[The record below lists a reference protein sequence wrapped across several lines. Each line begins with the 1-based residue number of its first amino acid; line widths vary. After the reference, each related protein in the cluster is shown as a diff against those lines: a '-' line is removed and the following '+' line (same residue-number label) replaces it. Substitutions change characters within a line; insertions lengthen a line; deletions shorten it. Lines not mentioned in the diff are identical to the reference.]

1 MKPAS
6 FDYLRP
12 VTVADA
18 LAALAAGGDDARVI
32 AGGQSLMPML
42 NMRLV
47 QPRLLI
53 DLGRLEE
60 LRGLRADAGWL
71 TVGAAVTQAEVLAR
85 PTLAR
90 EVPLLAAALP
100 WVGHVQTRNRGTLCG
115 SVAHADPSAE
125 TPLCLV
131 ATGGEVVLRNLRRR
145 RTVPAA
151 DFFLGPLTTVKAADE
166 IVECVRFP
174 LARPGSGHAFREM
187 SMRHGD
193 FAIVACAATVDA
205 TADGGR
211 ASLAVGGLADRPS
224 LRSWPLAA
232 GGLPPDLDDAL
243 NAFAWELGGDDDQH
257 ATARYRRD
265 LVRRIGRTVLEEAL
279 SCRR

>member
-12 VTVADA
+12 TTVADA

-60 LRGLRADAGWL
+60 LRTLRAEDGWL
-71 TVGAAVTQAEVLAR
+71 TVGAAITQAEVLAR

-100 WVGHVQTRNRGTLCG
+100 WVGHFQTRNRGTLCG

-151 DFFLGPLTTVKAADE
+151 DFFLGPLTTVKAVDE
-166 IVECVRFP
+166 IIECVRFP
-174 LARPGSGHAFREM
+174 LARPNSGHAFREQ

-193 FAIVACAATVDA
+193 FAIAACAATVD
-205 TADGGR
+205 GER
-211 ASLAVGGLADRPS
+211 ASLAVGGVADRPT

-232 GGLPPDLDDAL
+232 GGLPPDLDKAL
-243 NAFAWELGGDDDQH
+243 NAFAWDLGGDDDQH

>member
-12 VTVADA
+12 ATVADA

-60 LRGLRADAGWL
+60 LRTLRADDGWL

-85 PTLAR
+85 PTLAQ

-100 WVGHVQTRNRGTLCG
+100 WVGHFQTRNRGTLCG

-145 RTVPAA
+145 RTVAAA
-151 DFFLGPLTTVKAADE
+151 DFFLGPLTTVKASDE
-166 IVECVRFP
+166 IVECIRFP
-174 LARPGSGHAFREM
+174 LARPGSGHAFREQ

-193 FAIVACAATVDA
+193 FAIAACAATVDSQS
-205 TADGGR
+205 
-211 ASLAVGGLADRPS
+211 ASLAVGGVADRPT

-232 GGLPPDLDDAL
+232 GGLPPDLDEAL
-243 NAFAWELGGDDDQH
+243 NAFAWDLGGDDDQH

>member
-1 MKPAS
+1 MKPAP

-12 VTVADA
+12 ATVAEA

-60 LRGLRADAGWL
+60 LRTLRAEDGWL

-100 WVGHVQTRNRGTLCG
+100 WVGHFQTRNRGTLCG

-131 ATGGEVVLRNLRRR
+131 ATGGEVVLRNAKRR
-145 RTVPAA
+145 RTIAAA
-151 DFFLGPLTTVKAADE
+151 DFFVGPLTTVKAADE
-166 IVECVRFP
+166 IVECIRFP
-174 LARPGSGHAFREM
+174 LARPGSGHAFREQ

-193 FAIVACAATVDA
+193 FAIAACAATVDG
-205 TADGGR
+205 DR
-211 ASLAVGGLADRPS
+211 ASLAVGGVADRPTM
-224 LRSWPLAA
+224 RSWPLVE
-232 GGLPPDLDDAL
+232 GGLPQDLDEAL
-243 NAFAWELGGDDDQH
+243 NALAWDLGGDDDQH

>member
-1 MKPAS
+1 MKPAP

-12 VTVADA
+12 ATVAEA

-60 LRGLRADAGWL
+60 LRTLRAGDGWL

-90 EVPLLAAALP
+90 DVPLLAAALP
-100 WVGHVQTRNRGTLCG
+100 WVGHFQTRNRGTLCG

-131 ATGGEVVLRNLRRR
+131 ATGGEVVLRNVKRR
-145 RTVPAA
+145 RTIAAA

-166 IVECVRFP
+166 IVESIRFP
-174 LARPGSGHAFREM
+174 LARPGSGHAFREQ

-193 FAIVACAATVDA
+193 FAIAACAATVD
-205 TADGGR
+205 GER
-211 ASLAVGGLADRPS
+211 ASLAVGGVADRPTM
-224 LRSWPLAA
+224 RSWPLVE
-232 GGLPPDLDDAL
+232 GGLPPDLDEAL
-243 NAFAWELGGDDDQH
+243 NGFAWDLGGDDDQH

>member
-12 VTVADA
+12 ATVADA

-60 LRGLRADAGWL
+60 LRTLRAEDGWL

-85 PTLAR
+85 PTLVR

-100 WVGHVQTRNRGTLCG
+100 WVGHFQTRNRGTLCG

-131 ATGGEVVLRNLRRR
+131 ATGGEVVLRNAKRR

-166 IVECVRFP
+166 IVECIRFP
-174 LARPGSGHAFREM
+174 LARPGSGHAFREQ

-193 FAIVACAATVDA
+193 FAITACAATVD
-205 TADGGR
+205 GHS
-211 ASLAVGGLADRPS
+211 ASLAVGGVADRPTA
-224 LRSWPLAA
+224 RSWPLVD

-243 NAFAWELGGDDDQH
+243 NAFAWDLGGDDDQH

>member
-1 MKPAS
+1 M
-6 FDYLRP
+6 
-12 VTVADA
+12 
-18 LAALAAGGDDARVI
+18 I

-60 LRGLRADAGWL
+60 LRSLRAEAGWL

-85 PTLAR
+85 PALAR

-131 ATGGEVVLRNLRRR
+131 ASGGEVVLRNAKRR
-145 RTVPAA
+145 RTVAAA

-174 LARPGSGHAFREM
+174 LAKPGSGHAFREM

-193 FAIVACAATVDA
+193 FAITACAATVD
-205 TADGGR
+205 GHS
-211 ASLAVGGLADRPS
+211 ASLAIGGVADRPT
-224 LRSWPLAA
+224 LRSWPLVS
-232 GGLPPDLDDAL
+232 GGLPPGLDEAL
-243 NAFAWELGGDDDQH
+243 NAFAWDLGGDDDQH

>member
-12 VTVADA
+12 ATVADA
-18 LAALAAGGDDARVI
+18 LAALAAGGDGARVI

-60 LRGLRADAGWL
+60 LRILRAEDGWL

-85 PTLAR
+85 PTLAQ

-100 WVGHVQTRNRGTLCG
+100 WVGHFQTRNRGTLCG

-131 ATGGEVVLRNLRRR
+131 ATGGEVMLRNAKRR
-145 RTVPAA
+145 RTVAAA

-166 IVECVRFP
+166 IVESIRFP
-174 LARPGSGHAFREM
+174 LAKPGSGHAFREQ

-193 FAIVACAATVDA
+193 FAITACAATVDEHSA
-205 TADGGR
+205 G
-211 ASLAVGGLADRPS
+211 LAVGGVADRPT
-224 LRSWPLAA
+224 LRSWPLVD
-232 GGLPPDLDDAL
+232 GKLPPDLDEAL
-243 NAFAWELGGDDDQH
+243 NAFAWDLGGDDDQH

-265 LVRRIGRTVLEEAL
+265 LVRRIGRTVLEEAQ

>member
-1 MKPAS
+1 MKPAP

-12 VTVADA
+12 ATVAEA
-18 LAALAAGGDDARVI
+18 LAALANGGDDARVI

-60 LRGLRADAGWL
+60 LRTLRVEDGWL

-100 WVGHVQTRNRGTLCG
+100 WVGHFQTRNRGTLCG

-131 ATGGEVVLRNLRRR
+131 ATGGEVVLRNAKRR
-145 RTVPAA
+145 RTVAAA

-166 IVECVRFP
+166 IVECIRFP
-174 LARPGSGHAFREM
+174 LARPGSGHAFREQ

-193 FAIVACAATVDA
+193 FAIAACAATVDG
-205 TADGGR
+205 DR
-211 ASLAVGGLADRPS
+211 ASLTVGGVADRPTM
-224 LRSWPLAA
+224 RSWSLVE
-232 GGLPPDLDDAL
+232 GGLPPELDEAL
-243 NAFAWELGGDDDQH
+243 NAFAWDLGGDDDQH

>member
-1 MKPAS
+1 MKPAP

-12 VTVADA
+12 ATVAEA
-18 LAALAAGGDDARVI
+18 LAALADGGDDARVI

-60 LRGLRADAGWL
+60 LRTLRTGDGWL

-85 PTLAR
+85 PTLAQ

-100 WVGHVQTRNRGTLCG
+100 WVGHFQTRNRGTLCG

-125 TPLCLV
+125 TPLCLI

-145 RTVPAA
+145 RTVAAA
-151 DFFLGPLTTVKAADE
+151 DFFLGPLTTMKAADE
-166 IVECVRFP
+166 IVECIRFP
-174 LARPGSGHAFREM
+174 LARPGSGHAFREQ

-193 FAIVACAATVDA
+193 FAIAACAATVDG
-205 TADGGR
+205 DR
-211 ASLAVGGLADRPS
+211 ASLAVGGVADRPTM
-224 LRSWPLAA
+224 RSWPLID

-243 NAFAWELGGDDDQH
+243 NAFAWDLGGDDDQH

>member
-1 MKPAS
+1 MKPAP

-12 VTVADA
+12 ATVAEA
-18 LAALAAGGDDARVI
+18 LAALADGGDDARVI

-60 LRGLRADAGWL
+60 LRTLRAEDGWL

-85 PTLAR
+85 PTLVR

-100 WVGHVQTRNRGTLCG
+100 WVGHFQTRNRGTLCG

-145 RTVPAA
+145 RTVAAA
-151 DFFLGPLTTVKAADE
+151 DFFRGPLTTVKAADE
-166 IVECVRFP
+166 IVECIRFP
-174 LARPGSGHAFREM
+174 LARPGSGHAFREQ

-193 FAIVACAATVDA
+193 FAIAACAATVDV
-205 TADGGR
+205 DR
-211 ASLAVGGLADRPS
+211 ASLAVGGVADRPMM
-224 LRSWPLAA
+224 RSWPLID
-232 GGLPPDLDDAL
+232 GRLLPDLDEAL
-243 NAFAWELGGDDDQH
+243 NAFAWDLGGDDDQH

>member
-12 VTVADA
+12 ATVADA
-18 LAALAAGGDDARVI
+18 LAALAAEGDDARVI

-53 DLGRLEE
+53 DFSRLEE
-60 LRGLRADAGWL
+60 LRTLRVEAGWL
-71 TVGAAVTQAEVLAR
+71 SVGAAVTQAELLSR
-85 PTLAR
+85 PSLR
-90 EVPLLAAALP
+90 DEVPLLAAALP
-100 WVGHVQTRNRGTLCG
+100 WVGHFQTRNRGTVCG

-131 ATGGEVVLRNLRRR
+131 ATGGEVVLRNARRR
-145 RTVPAA
+145 RTVKAA

-166 IVECVRFP
+166 IVESVRFP
-174 LARPGSGHAFREM
+174 LAAAGSGHAFREV

-193 FAIVACAATVDA
+193 FAITACAATVDG
-205 TADGGR
+205 TR
-211 ASLAVGGLADRPS
+211 ASLAVGGVADRPT
-224 LRSWPLAA
+224 LRFWPLA
-232 GGLPPDLDDAL
+232 GGALPPDLDAAL
-243 NAFAWELGGDDDQH
+243 NAFAWDLGGDDDQH